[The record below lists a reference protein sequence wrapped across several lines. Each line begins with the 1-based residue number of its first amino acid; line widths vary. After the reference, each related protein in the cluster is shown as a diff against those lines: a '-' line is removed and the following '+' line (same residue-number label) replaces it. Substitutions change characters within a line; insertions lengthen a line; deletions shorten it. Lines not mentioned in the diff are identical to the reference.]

1 MDMDADL
8 DEAIAEASR
17 AIRKIDEEELED
29 IAWRLEKQAKDAPAA
44 TDLAAYVVHRSALED
59 LRYRQVSLRLDKVMA
74 VTSRQNARTRNIR
87 RNVDRMYGRVRTM
100 IDESLEAAS
109 GT

>member
-1 MDMDADL
+1 MDMDTDL
-8 DEAIAEASR
+8 DEVIAEAGR
-17 AIRKIDEEELED
+17 TIRKIDEELED

-44 TDLAAYVVHRSALED
+44 TDLAAYVVHRSVLED

-87 RNVDRMYGRVRTM
+87 RNVDRMRGQLGTM
-100 IDESLEAAS
+100 IDERLESLS
-109 GT
+109 RT